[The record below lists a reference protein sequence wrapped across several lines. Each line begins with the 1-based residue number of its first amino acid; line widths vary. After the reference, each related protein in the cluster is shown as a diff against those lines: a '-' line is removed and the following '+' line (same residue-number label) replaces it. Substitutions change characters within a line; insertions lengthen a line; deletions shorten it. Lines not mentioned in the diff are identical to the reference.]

1 MKLFCCFIVT
11 YNLLSSHS
19 YFDISSTGG
28 WIGKDLILSHAFD
41 ESLCNTLVDFFHEEN
56 VISIADF
63 GCGKGQ
69 YVKRF
74 ISSGFLSYG
83 FDANPVTEAYT
94 QGQCSVIDLTDTI
107 DLAEKPDWILS
118 LEVGEHIP
126 KEFESAFIQNLTRN
140 AKKGIII
147 SWAIKGQGGYGHFNE
162 QNNKYIKNLLYKFGF
177 INDLKTEKKL
187 RKNLLFLGLKIR

>member
-1 MKLFCCFIVT
+1 M
-11 YNLLSSHS
+11 
-19 YFDISSTGG
+19 
-28 WIGKDLILSHAFD
+28 
-41 ESLCNTLVDFFHEEN
+41 
-56 VISIADF
+56 
-63 GCGKGQ
+63 
-69 YVKRF
+69 
-74 ISSGFLSYG
+74 
-83 FDANPVTEAYT
+83 
-94 QGQCSVIDLTDTI
+94 
-107 DLAEKPDWILS
+107 AEKPDWILS